1 MIHCQIKKAL
11 HGAQG
16 EMYLD
21 VNFTLQTGD
30 FIALSGASG
39 SGKTTLLR
47 VLAGLEVA
55 QGNITL
61 NEGVWLS
68 KNKNLSVQKRE
79 IGFVFQDY
87 ALFEN
92 MSVEKNLLFVA
103 KDKALAKKL
112 LQMTELYELKDRTPS
127 TLSGGQKQR
136 VSICRALMKKPKL
149 LLLDE
154 PLSALDVKMRQKLQN
169 ELLNLHKEF
178 QTTTIMVSHDPNE
191 ITHLASRVLILE
203 HGKIINDGSPK
214 ELLFKTQAKQTSTFS
229 GEIQKIKQV
238 DAQHTELLIR
248 SDAVEKFHVGQ
259 TVRVTTH

>member
-1 MIHCQIKKAL
+1 MIICQIKKPL

-16 EMYLD
+16 AMQLD
-21 VNFTLQTGD
+21 INLSFKEGEFV
-30 FIALSGASG
+30 ALSGASG

-47 VLAGLEVA
+47 ILAGLEVA

-61 NEGVWLS
+61 NDVAWLS

-87 ALFEN
+87 ALFDN
-92 MSVEKNLLFVA
+92 MSVEKNLLFVS

-112 LQMTELYELKDRTPS
+112 LQMTELYELKERTPS

-154 PLSALDVKMRQKLQN
+154 PLSALDVKMRHKLQN

-178 QTTTIMVSHDPNE
+178 QTTTIMVSHDPHE
-191 ITHLASRVLILE
+191 IHHLASRVLILE
-203 HGKIINDGSPK
+203 QGKIINDGSPK
-214 ELLFKTQAKQTSTFS
+214 EVLFKTQANQASTFS
-229 GEIQKIKQV
+229 GEILEIKKV
-238 DAQHTELLIR
+238 GKKHIELIIS
-248 SDAVEKFHVGQ
+248 SDDVHKFSVGQ
-259 TVRVTTH
+259 HLSIT

>member
-1 MIHCQIKKAL
+1 MITCQIKKPL

-16 EMYLD
+16 EMHLD
-21 VNFTLQTGD
+21 VDFTLQTGD

-55 QGNITL
+55 EGTITL
-61 NEGVWLS
+61 DTVEWLS
-68 KNKNLSVQKRE
+68 KSTNLSVQKRE

-112 LQMTELYELKDRTPS
+112 LQMTELYELKDRIAS

-169 ELLNLHKEF
+169 ELLHLHKEF

-214 ELLFKTQAKQTSTFS
+214 ELLFKSQAKQTSTLL
-229 GEIQKIKQV
+229 GEILEIKK
-238 DAQHTELLIR
+238 DGELYIKLHIK
-248 SDAVEKFHVGQ
+248 SDEVHNFSVGQ
-259 TVRVTTH
+259 HVSLI

>member
-1 MIHCQIKKAL
+1 MITCQIQKPL

-16 EMYLD
+16 EMQLD
-21 VNFTLQTGD
+21 VNFSLQEGE

-61 NEGVWLS
+61 NDVEWLG
-68 KNKNLSVQKRE
+68 KNKSLPVQKRE

-92 MSVEKNLLFVA
+92 MSVEKNLLFVS

-112 LQMTELYELKDRTPS
+112 LQMTELYELKERYPS

-154 PLSALDVKMRQKLQN
+154 PLSALDVKMRHKLQN
-169 ELLNLHKEF
+169 ELLNLHQEF
-178 QTTTIMVSHDPNE
+178 QITTIIVSHDPKE
-191 ITHLASRVLILE
+191 IHHLASRVLVLE

-214 ELLFKTQAKQTSTFS
+214 EILFKTQETQTSTCSGKILEIKKS
-229 GEIQKIKQV
+229 GE
-238 DAQHTELLIR
+238 QHIELRI
-248 SDAVEKFHVGQ
+248 SADEVQNFSVGQ
-259 TVRVTTH
+259 SVHII